1 MNPQI
6 VNWSQFAWDAAGLV
20 ATQVSDA
27 RGNTYNGARSSS
39 QEAPE
44 GALAWAAFK
53 FVDPAASGGVSSSV
67 QLLDRATLTFSITGT
82 SSYDLANG
90 GQLYAYALDATGA
103 IMGGYTVNAVNPPD
117 GQGAT
122 TTYIQPTGFL
132 PKTSGTMILGDHP
145 TSPEMLGTGVYG
157 LLLATPVRA
166 DTVIEYGEQL
176 LFQVAV
182 QGQSPFTDSYYVEK
196 RVDIVDRYTAATR
209 PQIVEAGNYLG
220 SNGQPLGNS
229 HTTVPSAVVAL
240 LNHAGIV
247 ATSNIAS
254 TSPGSAGIQ
263 VPVPALPTAPNSTG
277 LAGAAPLEGQWAVA
291 KFSFVDSASGNL
303 VQTGGVFGLEY
314 PTDLR
319 VGYQGGSSGDYVQGS
334 FQVFA
339 TNAEGAV
346 IGGTALAVNGS
357 KVTLPATATDV
368 VLAVRTAQDTQT
380 EHNEQIVFQVNKVD
394 ADAFTASHHVEQR
407 MLIQDFKNTFNVAG
421 AHTYSATPT
430 ADEFVVPAVAS
441 HVSNGSANQYATI
454 EGYGVGDNL
463 KVDISALNTPWP
475 HAAVTA
481 TVDVTYPHLSVQ
493 NFGTLNLTES
503 GLVLGLRS
511 LNGVDCI
518 PSALYLI
525 GARDNA
531 NASIVHTFVL
541 IDSNSDGYL
550 TTNSTTHADV
560 FIKLAG
566 VRPTTFDDT
575 DFVLF

>member
-1 MNPQI
+1 MDW
-6 VNWSQFAWDAAGLV
+6 VGFSLLSGGLT
-20 ATQVSDA
+20 ATQVFDNSA
-27 RGNTYNGARSSS
+27 NAYRIGTNTPESVV
-39 QEAPE
+39 E
-44 GALAWAAFK
+44 GASAWAAFK
-53 FVDPAASGGVSSSV
+53 FVDPLTGAGTSGQV
-67 QLLDRATLTFSITGT
+67 QLMDPAILSLSITGT

-90 GQLYAYALDATGA
+90 GQLYAYALDASGQV
-103 IMGGYTVNAVNPPD
+103 MGGFQVNTVYPVD

-122 TTYIQPTGFL
+122 TTYNQPTGFG
-132 PKTSGTMILGDHP
+132 PKTSGTMVLADHP
-145 TSPEMLGTGVYG
+145 TSPNTLGTGVYG
-157 LLLATPVRA
+157 LLLVTPVRA

-196 RVDIVDRYTAATR
+196 RVDIVDRYPGSTR

-220 SNGQPLGNS
+220 SNGLPLGNS
-229 HTTVPSAVVAL
+229 QTTVPSAVVAL

-254 TSPGSAGIQ
+254 TLPGSAGVQ
-263 VPVPALPTAPNSTG
+263 VPVPALPTAPNGTG
-277 LAGAAPLEGQWAVA
+277 LAGAAPLEGQWTVA
-291 KFSFVDSASGNL
+291 KFSFVDAESGNL
-303 VQTGGVFGLEY
+303 VQTGGVSGLEY

-319 VGYQGGSSGDYVQGS
+319 VGYQGGSSGDYMQGS

-339 TNAEGAV
+339 TNAAGVV
-346 IGGTALAVNGS
+346 IGGTALVVTGG

-380 EHNEQIVFQVNKVD
+380 EYNEQIVFQVNKVD

-407 MLIQDFKNTFNVAG
+407 MLIQDFKNTFNVSG
-421 AHTYSATPT
+421 ANTYSATLT

-475 HAAVTA
+475 HAAATA
-481 TVDVTYPHLSVQ
+481 TVDVTYPYLSVQ

-518 PSALYLI
+518 PGALYLI

-566 VRPTTFDDT
+566 VRPTNFDDT